1 MHCCGGAS
9 GTVISTWQAIR
20 ATRAE
25 AVANAR
31 RIEAEAKS
39 RSIDGTVRGYLARGQ
54 FSDAF
59 RLARGGSL
67 QQMESMIETSSTFP
81 TERSN
86 NSLDALV
93 LGELRLLAGDLD
105 GALTAIQLADTMRR
119 DDELNN
125 PRMLYATHRSFYK
138 TLGWAQLARG
148 QAQEARTAFLAAL
161 QSIKRRD
168 GDFDLTRANPDELT
182 AAYFLDLLTEK
193 DYVERLKG
201 DEQTTNFPWFYIGQ
215 RREIDGNRAAAI
227 EAYKRCVEVVN
238 IESPQRSLARWRL
251 KKLANSAE

>member
-1 MHCCGGAS
+1 MVALVA

-39 RSIDGTVRGYLARGQ
+39 RSIDGTVRGYLERGQ
-54 FSDAF
+54 YSDAY
-59 RLARGGSL
+59 RLARVASPKQL
-67 QQMESMIETSSTFP
+67 ESMIESSSTFL
-81 TERSN
+81 TESSN

-105 GALTAIQLADTMRR
+105 GALTAIQLANTMRR
-119 DDELNN
+119 DDELNH
-125 PRMLYATHRSFYK
+125 PRIVRATHRSLYK

-148 QAQEARTAFLAAL
+148 QAQEARNAFHAAL
-161 QSIKRRD
+161 QSIKRGD

-182 AAYFLDLLTEK
+182 AAYFLGLLTEK

-201 DEQTTNFPWFYIGQ
+201 DEQTANFPWFYIGQ
-215 RREIDGNRAAAI
+215 RREMEGNRSAAI
-227 EAYKRCVEVVN
+227 EAYNRCVEVVN

-251 KKLANSAE
+251 TKLGKSAE